1 MKKILFA
8 VLCSISFVFAMQT
21 AHAQKMGFGIKGGLN
36 FSTLSGDFTPSTTT
50 LNKESVT
57 GYNIGAYGY
66 LGFNPLLA
74 LEAEVNYTQ
83 LGVKYSGI
91 VSQIGTSTTSI
102 TSNLTYNYIQI
113 PILMR
118 LQTGFSDFK
127 VWGNVGPYV
136 GLSLG
141 GNNKSLE
148 TKVIGGIA
156 GNITNLTPIDVPL
169 KSGDDIQSVDFG
181 VMAGAGIGYK
191 VGPGYITFD
200 ARYVLGLNKSFNSLT
215 LGTTANSLT
224 VNYDDLKNRSI
235 VLNLGYLFVF

>member
-36 FSTLSGDFTPSTTT
+36 FSTLSGDFTPNTTV

-66 LGFNPLLA
+66 LGFNPIFA
-74 LEAEVNYTQ
+74 LQAEVNFTQ
-83 LGVKYSGI
+83 LGVKYNGI
-91 VSQIGTSTTSI
+91 VAQFGTSTTS
-102 TSNLTYNYIQI
+102 TVSEATFNYIQI
-113 PILMR
+113 PVLVR

-141 GNNKSLE
+141 GKSKSTL
-148 TKVIGGIA
+148 TTVIGGFA
-156 GNITNLTPIDVPL
+156 GNTASTLSSEDVL

-181 VMAGAGIGYK
+181 VMAGAGLGYK

-200 ARYVLGLNKSFNSLT
+200 ARYALGLTRNPGS
-215 LGTTANSLT
+215 TAVSNPGAP
-224 VNYDDLKNRSI
+224 NPDDFKNRSI
-235 VLNLGYLFVF
+235 MLSLGYLFVF